1 MQLDRKALER
11 LLSMNDTQL
20 KMVIQSIAASSGIDL
35 ASLGITDS
43 NIASIR
49 KALSG
54 ATDEDIKKASE
65 QLEKYSREKRRGQ

>member
-49 KALSG
+49 KAL
-54 ATDEDIKKASE
+54 
-65 QLEKYSREKRRGQ
+65 